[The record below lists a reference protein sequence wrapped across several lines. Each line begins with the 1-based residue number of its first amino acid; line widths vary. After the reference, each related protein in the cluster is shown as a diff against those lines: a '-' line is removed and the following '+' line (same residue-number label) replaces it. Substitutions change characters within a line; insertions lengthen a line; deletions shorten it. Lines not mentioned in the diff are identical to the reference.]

1 MLRVHHDPR
10 DRAPM
15 HEHPASVVVWLSDG
29 HEKLIFPD
37 GKTQESHSKAGE
49 VSWAGGTKHA
59 VENLSDQPFEV
70 ILVELKAKPAAAPS
84 ARMSSLLTLLVFKE
98 NSLSAVTDYWL
109 AGGQLHYKSF
119 SGAESAVPVERIDL
133 DMTAYLNW
141 QRGGKFV
148 LRPKPGAG

>member
-1 MLRVHHDPR
+1 MRR
-10 DRAPM
+10 RT
-15 HEHPASVVVWLSDG
+15 SVLEPS
-29 HEKLIFPD
+29 
-37 GKTQESHSKAGE
+37 AGQ
-49 VSWAGGTKHA
+49 VSWTGGTKHA
-59 VENLSDQPFEV
+59 VENLSDKPFEV

-84 ARMSSLLTLLVFKE
+84 ARMSSLLTLLVFKD
-98 NSLSAVTDYWL
+98 NSLSAVTDYRL
-109 AGGQLHYKSF
+109 EGGQLHYKSF